1 MKLAIQSGKPA
12 VDSRSKASSSSMD
25 SRGPSFMSASMCLSP
40 KDTIEDPFGMSRFT
54 GVLVSTSA
62 DKVML
67 LDVKSPN
74 LMYWEISIRKVVV
87 QSCMTELY
95 LLRHAI

>member
-12 VDSRSKASSSSMD
+12 VDSRSKASSSSLDGNM
-25 SRGPSFMSASMCLSP
+25 SSPSSESTWISYNVMEES
-40 KDTIEDPFGMSRFT
+40 PFGMSTFG
-54 GVLVSTSA
+54 GVLESTSA

-74 LMYWEISIRKVVV
+74 LMYWEISIRNVVV
-87 QSCMTELY
+87 QSWQCLCQDT
-95 LLRHAI
+95 

>member
-25 SRGPSFMSASMCLSP
+25 SRGPSFMSASMCPSP
-40 KDTIEDPFGMSRFT
+40 KDIIEDPFGMSRFV